1 MSDPS
6 FQTFLVGGLL
16 ALIGGVVFVG
26 WSLWRYVDRARAMEA
41 LSLEGVGHEMR
52 IAVQRMLAELGAVAA
67 GETRNPSDLL
77 PISHPQID
85 AVLARPGEADRRA
98 LTVLRAAYDDLDAR
112 KNELRGK
119 LKQGED
125 SAATISASA
134 SAATDAIAILYLWEE
149 HAGQSPVAAPSTRSW
164 HVRDWMKSHGF
175 QARIIPGLHLRDE
188 VVERLRAFG
197 MVLTPKPLTYTAS
210 QYYAKLYDRKADPNA
225 PFWKRK
231 QQVVEEAPEVE
242 PAAPDVA
249 PQAEAEF
256 VH

>member
-16 ALIGGVVFVG
+16 ALVGAIVFVG
-26 WSLWRYVDRARAMEA
+26 WSMWRYVDRSRDMEA
-41 LSLEGVGHEMR
+41 LSLQGVGHEMR
-52 IAVQRMLAELGAVAA
+52 IAVQRMLAELGAVAG

-85 AVLARPGEADRRA
+85 AVLSRPCEADRRA

-112 KNELRGK
+112 KQDLRNA
-119 LKQGED
+119 LKQSGETAD
-125 SAATISASA
+125 IISSSANAVI
-134 SAATDAIAILYLWEE
+134 DAIAILYLWEE
-149 HAGQSPVAAPSTRSW
+149 HDGKSPLSAPSTRSW
-164 HVRDWMKSHGF
+164 HVRDWMKAHGF
-175 QARIIPGLHLRDE
+175 SAHIIPGLHLRDE

-197 MVLTPKPLTYTAS
+197 MTLTPKPLTYTAS

-231 QQVVEEAPEVE
+231 TQAVEETPAAE
-242 PAAPDVA
+242 PAAPKDE
-249 PQAEAEF
+249 PQPEL